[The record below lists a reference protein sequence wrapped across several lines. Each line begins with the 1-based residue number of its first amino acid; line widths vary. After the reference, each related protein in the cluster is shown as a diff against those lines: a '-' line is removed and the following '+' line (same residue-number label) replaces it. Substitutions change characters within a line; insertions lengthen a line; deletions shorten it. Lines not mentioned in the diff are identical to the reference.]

1 MTELVGED
9 VDELGFG
16 GDHFCGELD
25 GCVVTVIWNRFLR
38 GDGEVDR
45 VS

>member
-1 MTELVGED
+1 MTELMGKD

-16 GDHFCGELD
+16 GDHFRCQLD
-25 GCVVTVIWNRFLR
+25 GCVVTVIWGGFLR
-38 GDGEVDR
+38 GDGEVDG